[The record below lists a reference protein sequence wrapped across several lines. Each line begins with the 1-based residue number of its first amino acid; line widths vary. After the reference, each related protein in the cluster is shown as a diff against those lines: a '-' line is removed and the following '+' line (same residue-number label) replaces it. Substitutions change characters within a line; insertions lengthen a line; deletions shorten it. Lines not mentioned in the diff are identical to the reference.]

1 MLRDVRSLVVAR
13 FITLLVEV
21 AEASETIGCK
31 TTAETLMAEKLAPLL
46 AVGKPVSAS
55 GNGCALIAPVIV

>member
-1 MLRDVRSLVVAR
+1 MLRDVRSFVVAR

-21 AEASETIGCK
+21 ASETIGCK
-31 TTAETLMAEKLAPLL
+31 TTAETLMAEELAPLL